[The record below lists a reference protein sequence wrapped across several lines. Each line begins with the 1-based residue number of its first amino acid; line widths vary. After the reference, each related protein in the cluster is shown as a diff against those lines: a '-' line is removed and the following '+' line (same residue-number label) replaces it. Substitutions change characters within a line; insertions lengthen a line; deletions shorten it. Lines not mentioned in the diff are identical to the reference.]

1 MKVTERKV
9 LSREAGTHPC
19 HGEVRNDTERSV
31 NAGPPAT
38 GAAEPRGERVAGA
51 RPGWAF
57 TLCRER
63 RGLGKGR
70 LRSRGQECADSK
82 TGMLG
87 LALVGSEETGRV
99 AGESTAG
106 TSGSG
111 VVLVR
116 RSVIL
121 IRTSLCLESV
131 RSVAGLWLC
140 HFQREDSGK
149 VPLLLDFL
157 FSSKWK

>member
-1 MKVTERKV
+1 MKVMERVV
-9 LSREAGTHPC
+9 LSREAGAHLC
-19 HGEVRNDTERSV
+19 HGEVGNDTERNV
-31 NAGPPAT
+31 NTGPPANRALESLKVSGRQGLGWGGRALCSEERAWQ
-38 GAAEPRGERVAGA
+38 GATSFT
-51 RPGWAF
+51 RPGVCRQQSWDDEPGIRGVGRDWQC
-57 TLCRER
+57 CRE
-63 RGLGKGR
+63 
-70 LRSRGQECADSK
+70 S
-82 TGMLG
+82 
-87 LALVGSEETGRV
+87 VV
-99 AGESTAG
+99 G

-111 VVLVR
+111 VGLVR

-131 RSVAGLWLC
+131 RSVAVLWLC

>member
-1 MKVTERKV
+1 MMD
-9 LSREAGTHPC
+9 L
-19 HGEVRNDTERSV
+19 
-31 NAGPPAT
+31 
-38 GAAEPRGERVAGA
+38 
-51 RPGWAF
+51 AF
-57 TLCRER
+57 
-63 RGLGKGR
+63 
-70 LRSRGQECADSK
+70 
-82 TGMLG
+82 
-87 LALVGSEETGRV
+87 VGSEETGSV
-99 AGESTAG
+99 AGESIVG
-106 TSGSG
+106 TSGS
-111 VVLVR
+111 VR